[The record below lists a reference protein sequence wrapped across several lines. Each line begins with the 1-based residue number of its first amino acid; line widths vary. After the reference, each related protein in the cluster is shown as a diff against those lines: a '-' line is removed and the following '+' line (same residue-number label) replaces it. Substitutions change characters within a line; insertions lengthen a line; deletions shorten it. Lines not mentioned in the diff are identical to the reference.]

1 MEEYFLYL
9 INNFSLEI
17 FLVSLAIFGATMLL
31 KIPIKRATA
40 ELDEAK
46 RQGVNSLIILLP
58 LNLSFVAT
66 AVYYAITHRQVFTL
80 DYVSCSLSV
89 CIMSISIY
97 LIYSRLAIILKGI
110 MTGKTKI
117 TDDEVQAQVQGI
129 LADASTAIE
138 ISKQHKPATISST
151 QDTLGTLADQMTAL
165 KALNAQM
172 HANATP
178 NETQKTAISNTSEEQ
193 AE

>member
-9 INNFSLEI
+9 IENFSLEI
-17 FLVSLAIFGATMLL
+17 FLMSLTIFGATMLL

-40 ELDEAK
+40 KLDEAK
-46 RQGVNSLIILLP
+46 RQGINSLIILIP
-58 LNLSFVAT
+58 LVLSFVVAS
-66 AVYYAITHRQVFTL
+66 VYYAITHRQVLSL

-117 TDDEVQAQVQGI
+117 TDENVKEQVQEI
-129 LADASTAIE
+129 VADASTAIE
-138 ISKQHKPATISST
+138 MSNQQKPATISST
-151 QDTLGTLADQMTAL
+151 QDKLDTLADKMTAL

-178 NETQKTAISNTSEEQ
+178 NETQKIATQNTSEEQ
-193 AE
+193 AK